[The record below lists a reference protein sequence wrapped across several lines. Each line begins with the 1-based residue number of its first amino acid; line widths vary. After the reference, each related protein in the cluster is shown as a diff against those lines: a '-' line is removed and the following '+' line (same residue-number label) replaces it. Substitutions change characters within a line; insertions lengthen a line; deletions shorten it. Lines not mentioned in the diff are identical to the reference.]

1 MSGRCQESA
10 WKVSGRCQKVLEC
23 VRKMSVSCTEGSGE
37 YKESQLQA
45 RSSQERCRQGRT
57 GQFRTSPF
65 KRGQARTG
73 QVMSGQ
79 VRIG

>member
-37 YKESQLQA
+37 NHNYRL
-45 RSSQERCRQGRT
+45 
-57 GQFRTSPF
+57 
-65 KRGQARTG
+65 
-73 QVMSGQ
+73 GQ
-79 VRIG
+79 VRKGVARAGQVNSEQVHSREVKLGQVKLCQVKSG